1 MTSKE
6 VLPNVSDGYQS
17 LRYIQD
23 QALRGHFKGHPVAHH
38 VMMYLIM
45 NMWTKVPNKEEAGI
59 GMVMAGRTGLDNIA
73 AHTALSKSSVQR
85 ALRWLED
92 EGWIETERSYAPT
105 GREDRRYI
113 LVLLDSRSH
122 TERQR
127 RYDVEVAI
135 GKIME
140 EGSQSDHQGGS
151 QSDHPRGSQSDHP

>member
-1 MTSKE
+1 MVAPKE
-6 VLPNVSDGYQS
+6 VLPERGDISVVQVHARPGP
-17 LRYIQD
+17 
-23 QALRGHFKGHPVAHH
+23 RGHFKGHTGSASRHDVPDHEH
-38 VMMYLIM
+38 VD
-45 NMWTKVPNKEEAGI
+45 KVPNKEDAGI

-73 AHTALSKSSVQR
+73 AHTALGKRSVKR
-85 ALRWLED
+85 ALRWLEE
-92 EGWIETERSYAPT
+92 EGWIETERTYTPT

-140 EGSQSDHQGGS
+140 EGSQSDHQGGR